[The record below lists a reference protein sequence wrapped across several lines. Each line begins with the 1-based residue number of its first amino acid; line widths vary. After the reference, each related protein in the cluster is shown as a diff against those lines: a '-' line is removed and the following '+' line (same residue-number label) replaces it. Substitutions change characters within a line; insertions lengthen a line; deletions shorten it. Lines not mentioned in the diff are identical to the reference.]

1 MYLPLRA
8 QPWIYQ
14 TDLRYL
20 LCAQS
25 VGNMHI
31 VHGKPIEMKEKWIRK
46 MHRCYSQHDISF
58 YRWSIASF
66 KNFLKIHTRF
76 LPFFFFN
83 NSQIRFPPKNRI
95 SKKLRSAIQTST
107 RMISDRRDR
116 MNSLFLPPSASS
128 KSASQEYRANRVF
141 LPWQSGSTRRIQET
155 SGWRH
160 EFNTWLSPSNNCFA
174 GIIASIVSPRVRHWE
189 REKERE
195 RGKERGWCTSRNDS
209 LLNRGEN
216 ILAIVFTNWG
226 MWVMVIATAGA
237 EKYTRWNTRWTI

>member
-1 MYLPLRA
+1 MRRAFTTYFTTPHHCHVSSRRIASSIMYLPLRA

-25 VGNMHI
+25 VSNMHI

-58 YRWSIASF
+58 HRWSIASF

-76 LPFFFFN
+76 LPFFFSN

-116 MNSLFLPPSASS
+116 MNSLFLPP
-128 KSASQEYRANRVF
+128 F
-141 LPWQSGSTRRIQET
+141 LPLQKARVKNIVRIEYFYLDKVVQRAGYRR
-155 SGWRH
+155 RV
-160 EFNTWLSPSNNCFA
+160 A
-174 GIIASIVSPRVRHWE
+174 GATNLTLDCPRRTIVSPV
-189 REKERE
+189 
-195 RGKERGWCTSRNDS
+195 
-209 LLNRGEN
+209 L
-216 ILAIVFTNWG
+216 
-226 MWVMVIATAGA
+226 
-237 EKYTRWNTRWTI
+237 

>member
-58 YRWSIASF
+58 HRWSIASF

-76 LPFFFFN
+76 LPFFFSN

-95 SKKLRSAIQTST
+95 SKKTSKRDPDVDADDFRSNELFVSPPPLPLQKARVKNIVRIEYFYLDKVVQ
-107 RMISDRRDR
+107 RAGYRR
-116 MNSLFLPPSASS
+116 
-128 KSASQEYRANRVF
+128 RVAGATN
-141 LPWQSGSTRRIQET
+141 LTLDCPRRT
-155 SGWRH
+155 
-160 EFNTWLSPSNNCFA
+160 
-174 GIIASIVSPRVRHWE
+174 IVSPV
-189 REKERE
+189 
-195 RGKERGWCTSRNDS
+195 
-209 LLNRGEN
+209 L
-216 ILAIVFTNWG
+216 
-226 MWVMVIATAGA
+226 
-237 EKYTRWNTRWTI
+237 

>member
-1 MYLPLRA
+1 
-8 QPWIYQ
+8 
-14 TDLRYL
+14 
-20 LCAQS
+20 
-25 VGNMHI
+25 
-31 VHGKPIEMKEKWIRK
+31 

-76 LPFFFFN
+76 LPFFFSN

>member
-1 MYLPLRA
+1 
-8 QPWIYQ
+8 
-14 TDLRYL
+14 
-20 LCAQS
+20 
-25 VGNMHI
+25 
-31 VHGKPIEMKEKWIRK
+31 

-58 YRWSIASF
+58 HRWSIASF

-76 LPFFFFN
+76 LPFFFSN

-107 RMISDRRDR
+107 RMISDQRDR
-116 MNSLFLPPSASS
+116 MNSLFLPPSPSS

>member
-58 YRWSIASF
+58 HRWSIASF

-76 LPFFFFN
+76 LPFFFSN

-95 SKKLRSAIQTST
+95 SKKTSKRDPDVDADDFRSKGSNELFVSPPPLPLQKARVKNIVRIEYFYLDKVVQ
-107 RMISDRRDR
+107 RAGYRR
-116 MNSLFLPPSASS
+116 
-128 KSASQEYRANRVF
+128 RVAGATN
-141 LPWQSGSTRRIQET
+141 LTLDCPRRT
-155 SGWRH
+155 
-160 EFNTWLSPSNNCFA
+160 
-174 GIIASIVSPRVRHWE
+174 IVSPV
-189 REKERE
+189 
-195 RGKERGWCTSRNDS
+195 
-209 LLNRGEN
+209 L
-216 ILAIVFTNWG
+216 
-226 MWVMVIATAGA
+226 
-237 EKYTRWNTRWTI
+237 

>member
-58 YRWSIASF
+58 HRWSITSF

-116 MNSLFLPPSASS
+116 MNSLFLPP
-128 KSASQEYRANRVF
+128 F
-141 LPWQSGSTRRIQET
+141 LPLQKARVKNIVRIEYFYLDKVVQRAGYRR
-155 SGWRH
+155 RV
-160 EFNTWLSPSNNCFA
+160 A
-174 GIIASIVSPRVRHWE
+174 GATNLTLDCPRRTIVSPV
-189 REKERE
+189 
-195 RGKERGWCTSRNDS
+195 
-209 LLNRGEN
+209 L
-216 ILAIVFTNWG
+216 
-226 MWVMVIATAGA
+226 
-237 EKYTRWNTRWTI
+237 

>member
-1 MYLPLRA
+1 MRRAFTTYFTTPHHCHVSSRRIASSIMYLPLRA

-58 YRWSIASF
+58 HRWSIASF

-76 LPFFFFN
+76 LPFFFSN
-83 NSQIRFPPKNRI
+83 NFQIRFPPKNRI

-107 RMISDRRDR
+107 RMISDR
-116 MNSLFLPPSASS
+116 MNSLFLPPFSLFKKRESRISCESS
-128 KSASQEYRANRVF
+128 I
-141 LPWQSGSTRRIQET
+141 STLTKWFNAPDTGDEWLAPRI
-155 SGWRH
+155 
-160 EFNTWLSPSNNCFA
+160 
-174 GIIASIVSPRVRHWE
+174 
-189 REKERE
+189 
-195 RGKERGWCTSRNDS
+195 
-209 LLNRGEN
+209 
-216 ILAIVFTNWG
+216 
-226 MWVMVIATAGA
+226 
-237 EKYTRWNTRWTI
+237 